1 MNRLDISIKNTL
13 PPERGRILLS
23 EPFLM
28 DDFFS
33 RAVVLLCEHS
43 NEGSYGFV
51 LNNYSD
57 LSFMDIN
64 PKFPD
69 IPLRISIGGPV
80 RPEHLYFLHTL
91 DPEQIGGRHILD
103 DLYLGGDFEMV
114 LNMVQG
120 NSGLL
125 RHLRFFLG
133 YSGWSPGQLN
143 DELKENSWLVVPA
156 PSTDILMDTTR
167 ENIWKDLMQSQ
178 GGVYKLIS
186 EFPLDPRMN

>member
-1 MNRLDISIKNTL
+1 MSQLDISIKNTL

-33 RAVVLLCEHS
+33 RAVVLLCEH
-43 NEGSYGFV
+43 NNDGSYGFV

-69 IPLRISIGGPV
+69 IPLRVSIGGPV
-80 RPEHLYFLHTL
+80 KPEHLYFLHTL
-91 DPEQIGGRHILD
+91 DHEQIGGQHIIG
-103 DLYLGGDFEMV
+103 DLYLGGDFETV
-114 LNMVQG
+114 LNMVQANG
-120 NSGLL
+120 DLL
-125 RHLRFFLG
+125 NHLRFFLG
-133 YSGWSPGQLN
+133 YSGWSSGQLN
-143 DELKENSWLVVPA
+143 DELNESSWLVVPA
-156 PSTDILMDTTR
+156 PTTDVLMDTSR

-178 GGVYKLIS
+178 GGVYKLMS